1 MTTSIFKLSSLRSF
15 LPVLVGMCMGIA
27 LNMMIA
33 PFFDEMCDPSK
44 AANPQNV
51 IELHQ
56 RNNNVRIKKETVD
69 NPKKSESS
77 FKIDPTVQQ
86 AFNMPGNGNPKKFV
100 RPRFASTE
108 LGIKEKL
115 FVAVLTSPNT
125 INSFGLAVNKTLS
138 HYVTKTIFFTATK
151 TGMPPPGMPI
161 VGFMQQHATF
171 LPIHVL
177 KYIRDHYANS
187 FDYYM
192 FITDR
197 TYVRAEK
204 IFELVSHISVSQDIY
219 LGPAEIDDNGQKHCS
234 IEGGLIISQ
243 SVIEKTFTQLD
254 WCMMNNHVSSASITL
269 GRCIHHTT
277 AMQCTDHGG
286 DKPYKYY
293 HVVDFDFDDDIPILR
308 NDARFNTSL
317 SVYPMSDDISH
328 YKVHRYFCQ
337 LELNLTKQ
345 EIVKAK
351 ENMVY
356 LSQFGPGGRDSLT
369 WPLGVSEAIQ
379 PKSRFDILRW
389 SYFTD
394 KDIYFDDDF
403 TNVKKLIGADK
414 ADVAEITQTAF
425 DKLNKEN
432 GHKYRSYSL
441 INGYR
446 KFEPA
451 RGLEYTVDLEVQT
464 NNRGEKEIKRVHLL
478 RPLNKVELVPM
489 PYVTENTKVNLIV
502 PVFYEDQN
510 DFAIFMDSFSKAVLD
525 NSDNTMLYILL
536 VYKPADVTSGH
547 DTFAVVKTTILLCN
561 KQTEQEARIRW
572 SAMETN
578 STFISEFEII
588 DRVVRDFPSTALLAI
603 GAVGMELEQDY
614 LNRVRMNTIHGWQV
628 FFPISYWQYKQNLA
642 YEQEPYPNS
651 VEFGQKYGHFDVNSY
666 EHSSFYVSDYLAER
680 KFLSPKEVKQ
690 SQLLDMFLKN
700 PRIHV
705 FRATD
710 PALRNRWKNITCPTH
725 LHGDRYFKCLQRRSE
740 GLASRAQLARLIF
753 EQQEKEAGV
762 SGTAASQLPIN

>member
-1 MTTSIFKLSSLRSF
+1 MFKLSSLHSF

-27 LNMMIA
+27 LNMMVA

-44 AANPQNV
+44 ATNPQNV

-69 NPKKSESS
+69 NHKKAESS
-77 FKIDPTVQQ
+77 FKLDPTVQQ
-86 AFNMPGNGNPKKFV
+86 TVNMPGIGNPKKFV

-108 LGIKEKL
+108 LGIREKL

-151 TGMPPPGMPI
+151 TGMPPPGMPV
-161 VGFMQQHATF
+161 VGFMQQHATY

-219 LGPAEIDDNGQKHCS
+219 LGSAEIDDDGQKHCS
-234 IEGGLIISQ
+234 IEGGLIVSQ
-243 SVIEKTFTQLD
+243 SVIEKAFTQLD

-269 GRCIHHTT
+269 GRCLHQTT

-286 DKPYKYY
+286 DKLYKYY

-317 SVYPMSDDISH
+317 SVYPMPDDISH
-328 YKVHRYFCQ
+328 YKIHRYFCQ

-356 LSQFGPGGRDSLT
+356 LSEFGPGGRDSLT

-414 ADVAEITQTAF
+414 VDVTEVIQTAF
-425 DKLNKEN
+425 GRLNRDN
-432 GHKYRSYSL
+432 GHKYRSFSL
-441 INGYR
+441 LNGYR
-446 KFEPA
+446 RFEPA
-451 RGLEYTVDLEVQT
+451 RGLEYTLDLEVQT

-489 PYVTENTKVNLIV
+489 PYVTENTKVYLVV
-502 PVFYEDQN
+502 PVFEQDQN
-510 DFAIFMDSFSKAVLD
+510 DFTIFMDSFSKAVLD
-525 NSDNTMLYILL
+525 TNDNTELCILL
-536 VYKPADVTSGH
+536 VYKSTDVKSGH
-547 DTFAVVKTTILLCN
+547 DAFAVVKQTINYFIN
-561 KQTEQEARIRW
+561 KQNDQEVKIRW
-572 SAMETN
+572 LAMN
-578 STFISEFEII
+578 SNSSFISEFEII
-588 DRVVRDFPSTALLAI
+588 DRVVRDFPSNALLAI
-603 GAVGMELEQDY
+603 GTIGMELEQDY
-614 LNRVRMNTIHGWQV
+614 LNRVRMNTIQGWQV

-642 YEQEPYPNS
+642 YEQEPYPS
-651 VEFGQKYGHFDVNSY
+651 TVEFGQKYGHFDVNSY
-666 EHSSFYVSDYLAER
+666 EHSSFYVYDYLVGR
-680 KFLSPKEVKQ
+680 KLLSSTEIKQ
-690 SQLLDMFLKN
+690 GQLLDMFLKN

-710 PALRNRWKNITCPTH
+710 PALRNRWKNISCPTH

-740 GLASRAQLARLIF
+740 SLASRAQLAKLIF
-753 EQQEKEAGV
+753 EQQEKESGI
-762 SGTAASQLPIN
+762 SGTAAGQLPRN